1 MDEARLRRT
10 EWTGGG
16 WRLYRSGRGHSG
28 LSRIRVVGTNR
39 QLVTATE
46 LDAMTPNERA
56 ATVVGHIVTDL
67 AELPASFRDRVV
79 ATGHRLAAERKPAAA
94 G

>member
-1 MDEARLRRT
+1 ML
-10 EWTGGG
+10 W
-16 WRLYRSGRGHSG
+16 
-28 LSRIRVVGTNR
+28 VTNR

-56 ATVVGHIVTDL
+56 ATVGHIVTDL

-79 ATGHRLAAERKPAAA
+79 ATGHRLAAERKPAEA